1 MKLIVIC
8 NKNTAS
14 TNIGKALKSNYSEL
28 PDSVKILELDADI
41 LDLDKYKKKF
51 DELKPEIIIV
61 LSSHASKANVD
72 SFSVHPTG
80 NFDTNDLG
88 GNKTELSIAPAL
100 YLRTGLIGIHKHAKR
115 RGCMEYQIT
124 IEATHHSP
132 TFNYLVI
139 FIEIGS
145 NEKAWNDKLAAD
157 VLADVVYDLV
167 TKKLEKGISAIG
179 FGGNHYSPK
188 FQKMIETQ
196 NYAFG
201 HICPK
206 HKLDNL
212 NDKMILEMINKT
224 IPKPEQ
230 AVLDWK
236 GMNSLQR
243 KNIIDI
249 LVRNGINWVRA

>member
-8 NKNTAS
+8 SKNTAS
-14 TNIGKALKSNYSEL
+14 INIGNALKSNYAKL
-28 PDSVKILELDADI
+28 PESVKILELDTSV

-61 LSSHASKANVD
+61 LSSHASKAGVN

-88 GNKTELSIAPAL
+88 GNKKELSIAHTL
-100 YLRTGLIGIHKHAKR
+100 YLRTGLLGIYKHAKR

-132 TFNYLVI
+132 TFNHPVI
-139 FIEIGS
+139 FVEIGS
-145 NEKAWNDKLAAD
+145 NENAWNDKIAAD

-167 TKKLEKGISAIG
+167 AKKLEKGISAVG
-179 FGGNHYSPK
+179 FGGNHYSPR
-188 FQKMIETQ
+188 FQKMIEEQ

-206 HKLDNL
+206 HKLDSL
-212 NDKMILEMINKT
+212 DEQMILQIINRT

-230 AVLDWK
+230 VVLDWK
-236 GMNSLQR
+236 GMNSAQR
-243 KNIIDI
+243 NKIIKI
-249 LVRNGINWVRA
+249 LERNKINWVRA